1 MKRKWEEPS
10 IQIQEFIPNEYVAV
24 CWGVACVIDAANQW
38 ERDHKNK
45 PEEIFHEQGHCG
57 TQGHQWL
64 VDNDDN
70 GVPESMQEIKTDGLG
85 TLDCTIYEGD
95 AYGPEKDI
103 STVKVGDYIYWT
115 TSSGTRT
122 WHHQGRVE
130 ATFPGHPNRS

>member
-24 CWGVACVIDAANQW
+24 CWGVACDVVKANNW
-38 ERDHKNK
+38 EETHHNTEGVSHDSS
-45 PEEIFHEQGHCG
+45 HCG
-57 TQGHQWL
+57 TLGNQWL
-64 VDNDDN
+64 VDNNND

-85 TLDCTIYEGD
+85 TLDCTIYDGE
-95 AYGPEKDI
+95 AYGPQKDI

-122 WHHQGRVE
+122 WYHQGRVGE
-130 ATFPGHPNRS
+130 TSPGHPNRS